1 MKNTIL
7 LSFLMLSILTANAQ
21 DNVAKDTNL
30 KKNEVKINGYY
41 LIFGAFEGTYER
53 ILNEESAVGISIFLP
68 IDNNVKDIIDYYISP
83 YYRMYFGKKH
93 AAGFFIEG
101 FGMLNSIQN
110 NYSLFSSNGNNKT
123 TDFALGLG
131 IGGKWITKRGFIG
144 EINYGLGRN
153 LFNANESN
161 VELVF
166 KVGINIGYR
175 F

>member
-1 MKNTIL
+1 MPEFNGGVDIIIKRLIKE
-7 LSFLMLSILTANAQ
+7 SES
-21 DNVAKDTNL
+21 V
-30 KKNEVKINGYY
+30 VKIQRQ
-41 LIFGAFEGTYER
+41 LRLPFLFHIKKDILFKSDAYER
-53 ILNEESAVGISIFLP
+53 ILNEESAIGISVLLP
-68 IDNNVKDIIDYYISP
+68 IDNNIKNIIDYYISP
-83 YYRMYFGKKH
+83 YYRMYFGKKY

-123 TDFALGLG
+123 TDFALGLSV
-131 IGGKWITKRGFIG
+131 GGKWITKRGFIG

-161 VELVF
+161 IVLVF
-166 KVGINIGYR
+166 KVGVNIGYR